1 LLMTDLSRVRVTG
14 PLEPFAAGFAAELVD
29 QGYSLQPAALQLR
42 LLAHLS
48 RWLAAERRDAAA
60 LNAAAVA
67 AFLASRRAAGY
78 STHVADSSLRSVLVY
93 LRGLGVVP
101 VQEVLAPAGPVEV
114 ALARYHRYLVVE
126 RGLNEI
132 TVRVYVDAVRPFLVG
147 RVAADGLGL
156 DLRSLGAGDVTA
168 FVVARCPAQPR
179 GAAKQT
185 VTALR
190 SLLVYLHV
198 EGEIGRPLAAAVPSV
213 AGWRLAGLPKGLE
226 PGEVQALLAS
236 CDRATATGRRDRAIV
251 TMLVRLGLRAGEVAA
266 LTLDD
271 VDWRSGQITVRGK
284 GDRSERLP
292 LPGDVGEVIAAYLQD
307 GRPLG
312 AQGRALFVRVKA
324 PLGAL
329 SSTGVSA
336 VVAAAAHRAGLGCIG
351 AHRLRHTAAT
361 QMLRAGASLPEIG
374 QLLRHRY
381 VATTAIYAKT
391 DREALREIARPW
403 PGGRA

>member
-1 LLMTDLSRVRVTG
+1 MTDLSRVRVTG

-48 RWLAAERRDAAA
+48 RWLAAERRDAAS

-114 ALARYHRYLVVE
+114 ALARYRRYLVVE

-190 SLLVYLHV
+190 SLLV
-198 EGEIGRPLAAAVPSV
+198 R
-213 AGWRLAGLPKGLE
+213 
-226 PGEVQALLAS
+226 
-236 CDRATATGRRDRAIV
+236 
-251 TMLVRLGLRAGEVAA
+251 
-266 LTLDD
+266 
-271 VDWRSGQITVRGK
+271 
-284 GDRSERLP
+284 
-292 LPGDVGEVIAAYLQD
+292 
-307 GRPLG
+307 
-312 AQGRALFVRVKA
+312 
-324 PLGAL
+324 
-329 SSTGVSA
+329 
-336 VVAAAAHRAGLGCIG
+336 
-351 AHRLRHTAAT
+351 
-361 QMLRAGASLPEIG
+361 
-374 QLLRHRY
+374 
-381 VATTAIYAKT
+381 
-391 DREALREIARPW
+391 
-403 PGGRA
+403 

>member
-1 LLMTDLSRVRVTG
+1 MTDLSRVRVTG

-48 RWLAAERRDAAA
+48 RWLAAERRDAAG
-60 LNAAAVA
+60 VECGRGRGVPG
-67 AFLASRRAAGY
+67 LASCGRLLDASWR
-78 STHVADSSLRSVLVY
+78 THRCGRCWCICGGS
-93 LRGLGVVP
+93 GVVP

-114 ALARYHRYLVVE
+114 ALARYRRYLVVE

-147 RVAADGLGL
+147 RVAPDGLGL

-226 PGEVQALLAS
+226 PGEVQAS
-236 CDRATATGRRDRAIV
+236 VGVMRPRDSDRSPRLRAIV

-271 VDWRSGQITVRGK
+271 VDWRVWADHG
-284 GDRSERLP
+284 LW
-292 LPGDVGEVIAAYLQD
+292 
-307 GRPLG
+307 
-312 AQGRALFVRVKA
+312 QG
-324 PLGAL
+324 
-329 SSTGVSA
+329 
-336 VVAAAAHRAGLGCIG
+336 
-351 AHRLRHTAAT
+351 
-361 QMLRAGASLPEIG
+361 
-374 QLLRHRY
+374 
-381 VATTAIYAKT
+381 
-391 DREALREIARPW
+391 
-403 PGGRA
+403 